1 MTVSVRITHKV
12 TKDIGLLKKGYAK
25 SFLPCRDRK
34 LNCALIKHL
43 NVEKW
48 GPHLSNRGSRTYMER
63 VATCLLLFV
72 FKNTYH
78 VHEQPIYV
86 IQTWRNKRYT
96 YKDDFKEN
104 ADAFVRR
111 MQIESENVSGPF

>member
-1 MTVSVRITHKV
+1 
-12 TKDIGLLKKGYAK
+12 
-25 SFLPCRDRK
+25 
-34 LNCALIKHL
+34 
-43 NVEKW
+43 
-48 GPHLSNRGSRTYMER
+48 MER

-78 VHEQPIYV
+78 VHEQPINV

-96 YKDDFKEN
+96 YKDIFKEN

-111 MQIESENVSGPF
+111 MQIESETVSRPLLMPILHRFLCKMLAINHPSFIL